1 MSVKTYVPSNLNLLI
16 CGYKVEG
23 WTKITVTRNSPTFKQ
38 VRGIRGKNTRIRLLD
53 TSAVITLTVPQT
65 EEVNDVLSAISE
77 ADSRYGSGR
86 LEIMMS
92 DLSSD
97 TQFSSPTGYITMLPA
112 ISYESNLSDNVW
124 EITCDRS
131 RFSPGGAKN
140 AAVGIVEGGI
150 SKLKDFVEDGLS
162 EIEGIL

>member
-16 CGYKVEG
+16 CGYKIEG
-23 WTKITVTRNSPTFKQ
+23 WTKITISRNSPTFRQ
-38 VRGIRGKNTRIRLLD
+38 VRGIRGKNTRVRLLD
-53 TSAVITLTVPQT
+53 TSATITITVPQT

-97 TQFSSPTGYITMLPA
+97 THFSSATGYLTMLPQ
-112 ISYESNLSDNVW
+112 ISYEASIGSNTW
-124 EITCDRS
+124 EISCDRS
-131 RFSPGGAKN
+131 RFQPGGAKN
-140 AAVGIVEGGI
+140 AAVGIVEGSI
-150 SKLKDFVEDGLS
+150 SKLQDFVSGGLDA
-162 EIEGIL
+162 IDDLI